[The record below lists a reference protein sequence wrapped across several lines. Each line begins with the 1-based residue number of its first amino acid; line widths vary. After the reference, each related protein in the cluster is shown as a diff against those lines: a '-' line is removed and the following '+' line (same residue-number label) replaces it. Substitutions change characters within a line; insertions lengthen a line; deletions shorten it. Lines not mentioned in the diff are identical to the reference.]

1 MFGGKLMDT
10 FMDKLASKFN
20 AQEMIRANSAAEAR
34 ENERLQKEVEA
45 YKQCLQEMREISLQ
59 NTATADEVAELVKA
73 SLDKIA
79 AIQVESGKSDDVLVA
94 MKTSTD
100 DVLGAMKNNADDVI
114 GAMQGKSEDVLNAV
128 RNSAGETLSAVKMCS
143 DEVQGVVN
151 SKSDMMLSSIRGALN
166 ANTERV
172 MTAVEGSSEKVL
184 SELQAGNDGFKEA
197 IKAELLAEIKK
208 EIKSQ
213 EENVHKE
220 CVKVYRNV
228 QAIITEETQK
238 QTEEIIAAQS
248 KGGKKATAA
257 LVCGILAMAF
267 AALGL
272 AVSVMDVLGVFA
284 MLF

>member
-1 MFGGKLMDT
+1 MDT
-10 FMDKLASKFN
+10 FIDKLASKFN
-20 AQEMIRANSAAEAR
+20 AQEMIRANAAAEAR
-34 ENERLQKEVEA
+34 ENERLLKEVDA

-79 AIQVESGKSDDVLVA
+79 AIQVESGKSDDVLAA

-114 GAMQGKSEDVLNAV
+114 GAMQGNSDTVLNAV

-151 SKSDMMLSSIRGALN
+151 SKSEMMISSIRGALN

-272 AVSVMDVLGVFA
+272 VVSVMDILGVFA
-284 MLF
+284 ILF